1 MCAELHNNNLCRRY
15 KKIVIIFVDSS
26 IPTPLPV
33 PIYQKEDKNIAIC
46 LPPPKT
52 GPPPKKSCV
61 IFASHCIIW
70 KCEEEMSCLKPLPNV
85 ALSTGGFVCLRFKG
99 MSPHVIFVVGFLLL
113 FCPNCTKKMV
123 LCQKGFEVDEAQA
136 TLEQQISEKTGIL
149 IVFG

>member
-1 MCAELHNNNLCRRY
+1 
-15 KKIVIIFVDSS
+15 
-26 IPTPLPV
+26 
-33 PIYQKEDKNIAIC
+33 
-46 LPPPKT
+46 
-52 GPPPKKSCV
+52 
-61 IFASHCIIW
+61 
-70 KCEEEMSCLKPLPNV
+70 MSCLKPLPNV